1 MISGSYVH
9 LWYLNATIVAFILVA
24 YMLKKNIKPKN
35 IVIIAAVFYFIGLLA
50 QSWFGL
56 IRPLNTNAPEIWC
69 ILKLVQKVIV
79 NTRYVLFVGFIF
91 VSLGMYLALMKI
103 TFPMKQSYIGF
114 IVSVILLSIEI
125 TVLHYLKIPRTYEI
139 FMFLIPTAFFL
150 FYIVS
155 NINLSNNY
163 IYIKLRILSS
173 LIYFLHVGIKLVV
186 DKLIAVFNVGGIEGT
201 PLRFIC
207 VLLIT
212 VIISLLIIK
221 LSNFKKLKWLKK
233 LYA

>member
-1 MISGSYVH
+1 M
-9 LWYLNATIVAFILVA
+9 
-24 YMLKKNIKPKN
+24 
-35 IVIIAAVFYFIGLLA
+35 A

-56 IRPLNTNAPEIWC
+56 IRPLNTNAPEIWS

-79 NTRYVLFVGFIF
+79 NTRNGLFVGFIF
-91 VSLGMYLALMKI
+91 VSLGMYLALIKI
-103 TFPMKQSYIGF
+103 TLTMKQSYIGF
-114 IVSVILLSIEI
+114 IVSMILMSIEI
-125 TVLHYLKIPRTYEI
+125 TVLHYFKIPRAYDI
-139 FMFLIPTAFFL
+139 FLFLVPTSFFL

-155 NINLSNNY
+155 NINLSNNC
-163 IYIKLRILSS
+163 IYKDLRTLSS
-173 LIYFLHVGIKLVV
+173 LIYFLHIGVKLVV
-186 DKLIAVFNVGGIEGT
+186 DKLIVVFNVGGIEGT
-201 PLRFIC
+201 PLRFIS